1 MHEQRSCHHQLC
13 HAVFPPKT
21 IDAIYNAAVG
31 LGLSETNIKQTVF
44 YQISLLQ
51 SSSKPIRAIGDKKF
65 KLYENLEDLGV
76 TNANAMNI
84 KSLQLFYI
92 YSIVN
97 KRIHTHTFGTK
108 RITIVLRISHCKLL
122 IILI

>member
-1 MHEQRSCHHQLC
+1 MSPSVVACGI
-13 HAVFPPKT
+13 FPPK
-21 IDAIYNAAVG
+21 ILDAIYNAAVAYRKRISNK
-31 LGLSETNIKQTVF
+31 LSPIKYF
-44 YQISLLQ
+44 LYQ

-92 YSIVN
+92 
-97 KRIHTHTFGTK
+97 
-108 RITIVLRISHCKLL
+108 
-122 IILI
+122 